1 MPAAVVRLAERTKKE
16 AGRVGTMEEDAIMP
30 EEDTIM
36 PEESKD
42 EAAYEP
48 SGNLVLDGEAW
59 RKRGNTTY
67 TSLLDRYGAADL
79 FSDQNTERYREMAE
93 KERLRDSALT
103 EYLFSGQM
111 QTESDEADMVEK
123 VFSEEIQLSR
133 VKDYSRAQ
141 EDNTVYFAMGE
152 LLFVLVFLY
161 ILIKV
166 NAARKRRRDSDAVK
180 IDMES
185 EGEAGYGP
193 VSV

>member
-1 MPAAVVRLAERTKKE
+1 M
-16 AGRVGTMEEDAIMP
+16 GEDAVIP
-30 EEDTIM
+30 EEDTII
-36 PEESKD
+36 PEESKEE
-42 EAAYEP
+42 EAVYEP

-59 RKRGNTTY
+59 KKRGNTTY

-79 FSDQNTERYREMAE
+79 FSDQNMERYREMAE
-93 KERLRDSALT
+93 EERLQDSALT

-123 VFSEEIQLSR
+123 VFSEEIRLSR

-141 EDNTVYFAMGE
+141 EDNAVYFVMGE

-161 ILIKV
+161 ILMKV

-185 EGEAGYGP
+185 EGEAGYG
-193 VSV
+193 SVGV

>member
-1 MPAAVVRLAERTKKE
+1 
-16 AGRVGTMEEDAIMP
+16 MEEDMVMP
-30 EEDTIM
+30 DETKED
-36 PEESKD
+36 
-42 EAAYEP
+42 AVYEP

-59 RKRGNTTY
+59 KKRGDTTY

-79 FSDQNTERYREMAE
+79 FSDQNTERYRE
-93 KERLRDSALT
+93 KEEEEGLKDDALT

-111 QTESDEADMVEK
+111 QTESDERDMVEK

-133 VKDYSRAQ
+133 VRDYSRAQ

-161 ILIKV
+161 VLIKV
-166 NAARKRRRDSDAVK
+166 NGARKKRRNSDAVK

-185 EGEAGYGP
+185 EGEAGYGSAG
-193 VSV
+193 V

>member
-1 MPAAVVRLAERTKKE
+1 
-16 AGRVGTMEEDAIMP
+16 MEEDAIMP

-42 EAAYEP
+42 GAAYEP

-79 FSDQNTERYREMAE
+79 FSDQNTERYREREE